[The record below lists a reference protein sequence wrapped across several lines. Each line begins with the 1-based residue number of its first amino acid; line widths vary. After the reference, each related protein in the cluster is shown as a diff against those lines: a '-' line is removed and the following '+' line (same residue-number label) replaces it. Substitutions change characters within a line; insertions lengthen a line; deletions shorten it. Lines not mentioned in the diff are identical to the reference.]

1 MRKRGLALAVL
12 VIALVAAQPSGA
24 AAQTPL
30 ARQLAKALHVPH
42 VSPAQSGAVAVDL
55 ATGRLVFAHN
65 LTRPLIPA
73 SNEKL
78 AVTFAAL
85 HVFGPA
91 HRFDTTVLGEGEQ
104 EGAIWRGDIVLKG
117 FGDPTLSTL
126 NLHALAGQ
134 LRVQGI
140 TRVSGRLVGDESYF
154 DARRTAPGWKP
165 WFFINESPPLSAL
178 TVDRARYHGRTAR
191 DPALAAALSF
201 REALRAAGISVA
213 GRSLTG
219 RAADDAFPLA
229 SVSSVPLAAILRF
242 MNRESDNFT
251 AEILLK
257 QLGTQLSDQGTTAAG
272 SAVVRSILAEQQIP
286 IGGVRIVDGSG
297 LSGLN
302 RLTANMLVGLLQ
314 DGYDDPG
321 LREVLFSSL
330 PVAGRNGTLRRRMR
344 GSAAAGRVMA
354 KTGTTREASALSGY
368 VKRRYAFAILQN
380 GHPVSTLWA
389 RRAQDRFAAVLAAN

>member
-1 MRKRGLALAVL
+1 MRKRGPALAVL
-12 VIALVAAQPSGA
+12 VIALVAAQPSA
-24 AAQTPL
+24 AAGQTPL
-30 ARQLAKALHVPH
+30 ARQLARALRVPH
-42 VSPAQSGAVAVDL
+42 VSPAQSGAFAVDL
-55 ATGRLVFAHN
+55 TTGRAVFAHN

-78 AVTFAAL
+78 AVTYAAL

-91 HRFDTTVLGEGEQ
+91 HRFDTAVLGEGEQ
-104 EGAIWRGDIVLKG
+104 EGAIWRGDIILKG

-126 NLHALAGQ
+126 NLHAMAGQ
-134 LRVQGI
+134 LRAQGI

-178 TVDRARYHGRTAR
+178 TVDRARYHGRTTR
-191 DPALAAALSF
+191 EPALAAALTF

-213 GRSLTG
+213 GRTLTG

-272 SAVVRSILAEQQIP
+272 SAVVRSILAEQEIP

-302 RLTANMLVGLLQ
+302 RLTASALVGLLQ
-314 DGYDDPG
+314 DGYDDLA
-321 LREVLFSSL
+321 LREVLVSTL
-330 PVAGRNGTLRRRMR
+330 PIAGRNGTLRRRMR
-344 GSAAAGRVMA
+344 GSAAAGRVLA

>member
-1 MRKRGLALAVL
+1 MRKRGPALAVL
-12 VIALVAAQPSGA
+12 VIALVAAQPPA
-24 AAQTPL
+24 AAGRAPL
-30 ARQLAKALHVPH
+30 GRQLAKALRVPH
-42 VSPAQSGAVAVDL
+42 VSPAQSGAVAIDL
-55 ATGRLVFAHN
+55 ATGRPVFAHN
-65 LTRPLIPA
+65 LTQPLIPA

-78 AVTFAAL
+78 AVTYAAL

-91 HRFDTTVLGEGEQ
+91 HQFDTAVVGEGEQ

-134 LRVQGI
+134 LRAQGI

-178 TVDRARYHGRTAR
+178 TVDRARYRGHTTR
-191 DPALAAALSF
+191 DPALAAALTF

-213 GRSLTG
+213 GRTLTG
-219 RAADDAFPLA
+219 KAADDAFPLA
-229 SVSSVPLAAILRF
+229 GVSSVPLAAILRF

-257 QLGTQLSDQGTTAAG
+257 QLGTQVAEQGTTAAG
-272 SAVVRSILAEQQIP
+272 SAVVRTILAEQQIP

-314 DGYDDPG
+314 DGYDDEA
-321 LREVLFSSL
+321 LREVLFSTL
-330 PVAGRNGTLRRRMR
+330 PVAGRNGTLRSRMR
-344 GSAAAGRVMA
+344 GSVAAGRVLA

-368 VKRRYAFAILQN
+368 VKRRYAFAIIQN